1 MYCDGCAVGNTSLAL
16 LSPAGAAAGP
26 DAVGA
31 PPLLNLSLERELLFR
46 FFSDFF
52 LKMGIIAS
60 QCWDFGWGT
69 WADDFFVDYCLS
81 RSRVAWLPSSRL
93 SSLHLLG
100 GVARPPSF
108 WVSDASCLLPVL
120 KISIADRTYVTAAT
134 CRIQVNPSYLARG
147 QLIRADAWLGREL
160 KQCQAHKQDVG
171 QSVSIASREMKGK
184 SRKAVSVVM
193 HCFGLTKKACAIYT

>member
-93 SSLHLLG
+93 SSLQLLCRSAALVLGFRRKLFATQFLSRTELMSLLLG
-100 GVARPPSF
+100 YRSIPP
-108 WVSDASCLLPVL
+108 
-120 KISIADRTYVTAAT
+120 
-134 CRIQVNPSYLARG
+134 
-147 QLIRADAWLGREL
+147 
-160 KQCQAHKQDVG
+160 
-171 QSVSIASREMKGK
+171 
-184 SRKAVSVVM
+184 
-193 HCFGLTKKACAIYT
+193 IYT